1 MTALP
6 PNENSLT
13 ATLITEDGEVM
24 PIVVYVNETGDAV
37 AFPVIEDAPESDDAG
52 PPAPS
57 RPRKGLP
64 PPIKRKR
71 RPEQAHH
78 RESKRR
84 PVFRGVFRV
93 EDQAP
98 GRPSRS

>member
-6 PNENSLT
+6 PSQNSLT

-37 AFPVIEDAPESDDAG
+37 AFPVVEEGPEIDEVA
-52 PPAPS
+52 PAPP

-71 RPEQAHH
+71 RPEKTRPLQP
-78 RESKRR
+78 KRR
-84 PVFRGVFRV
+84 AIFRGVFRV
-93 EDQAP
+93 EDQV
-98 GRPSRS
+98 RSG